1 MPTYVFKCDKCETV
15 WEESL
20 KYEDR
25 DSPIEYG
32 CSATSPCDG
41 KISRIPAM
49 PLFAYDNVASKG
61 QAKRPDKEFNNRLK
75 DIKRSHYGS
84 TMNIIE

>member
-1 MPTYVFKCDKCETV
+1 MPTYVFKCDKCETI

-25 DSPIEYG
+25 DVPTEYG
-32 CSATSPCDG
+32 CTATSPCDG

-49 PLFAYDNVASKG
+49 PLFAYDNVGPK
-61 QAKRPDKEFNNRLK
+61 KPDQGFNDRLK
-75 DIKRSHYGS
+75 DIKRAHHGS
-84 TMNIIE
+84 TLNIYD

>member
-20 KYEDR
+20 KYDV
-25 DSPIEYG
+25 PTEYG
-32 CSATSPCDG
+32 CTATAPCDG

-49 PLFAYDNVASKG
+49 PLFAYDNVGPK
-61 QAKRPDKEFNNRLK
+61 KPDQGFNDRLK
-75 DIKRSHYGS
+75 DIKRAHHGS
-84 TMNIIE
+84 TLNIYD

>member
-25 DSPIEYG
+25 DAPTEYG
-32 CSATSPCDG
+32 CTATSPCDG
-41 KISRIPAM
+41 KIFRIPVM
-49 PLFAYDNVASKG
+49 PGFAYDNIGPNK
-61 QAKRPDKEFNNRLK
+61 KPDQGFNDRLK
-75 DIKRSHYGS
+75 DIKRSHRGS
-84 TMNIIE
+84 DINIYD

>member
-25 DSPIEYG
+25 DVPTEYG
-32 CSATSPCDG
+32 CTATAPCDG

-49 PLFAYDNVASKG
+49 PLFAYDNVGPHK
-61 QAKRPDKEFNNRLK
+61 KPDQGFNDRLK
-75 DIKRSHYGS
+75 DIKRAHHGS
-84 TMNIIE
+84 TLNIYD